1 MNKICIDE
9 RYFPNE
15 ELSHSNLPY
24 VDLLSCLDELF
35 APYNSLFDAGCRD
48 GKLLEQIKIKHPNI
62 LINGCDYFQF
72 AINTCH
78 PSIKNDVFVWD
89 LRDPFTEYKKY
100 DLVVSTEVA
109 EHIDKD
115 YCDIYLNNLKKLL
128 NKYVIITWSNSGGEN
143 NREFDQHLQHLNPL
157 SKEEYHEL
165 MKKNGFKFEEEK
177 TNNLVELMKTK
188 KHIHWYWTNTIG
200 VFSIKE

>member
-1 MNKICIDE
+1 MNKISIDE

-24 VDLLSCLDELF
+24 VDLLYCLDELF
-35 APYNSLFDAGCRD
+35 GPYNSLFDAGCRD
-48 GKLLEQIKIKHPNI
+48 GRLLEEIKIKHPNV
-62 LINGCDYFQF
+62 LIKGCDYFQF
-72 AINTCH
+72 AIDACH
-78 PSIKNDVFVWD
+78 PSIKNDVFIWD
-89 LRDPFTEYKKY
+89 LRDPFVEYKKY

-128 NKYVIITWSNSGGEN
+128 NKYLIITWSNSGGEN
-143 NREFDQHLQHLNPL
+143 NKEVDQHTQHLNPL
-157 SKEEYHEL
+157 SKEEYHEV

-177 TNNLVELMKTK
+177 TNNLIKLMQNKV
-188 KHIHWYWTNTIG
+188 HVHWYWTSTIG